1 MTPNFSYIR
10 VNSVKDAVKQ
20 LSDKGTM
27 ILAGGTDLMGCLR
40 DEIFSADKLVSLS
53 NWRN

>member
-20 LSDKGTM
+20 LSDKGSM
-27 ILAGGTDLMGCLR
+27 VMAGGTDLLGCLR
-40 DEIFSADKLVSLS
+40 DEHL
-53 NWRN
+53 WRRQSGQYQ